1 MLNSVTKSELRSKS
15 LKSKITAKLNAKM
28 EAMIPMHFESIK
40 PAWAVNLTMAGDVYL
55 PNSTSLTMAY
65 ESKVDST

>member
-1 MLNSVTKSELRSKS
+1 
-15 LKSKITAKLNAKM
+15 M

>member
-40 PAWAVNLTMAGDVYL
+40 PA
-55 PNSTSLTMAY
+55 
-65 ESKVDST
+65 